1 MFFNNGGIYLGS
13 SGFRMAWALMARC
26 NLPWAVPSLLAHAL
40 ILSGSPAAAKTVI
53 NDYYVP
59 AIRR

>member
-1 MFFNNGGIYLGS
+1 
-13 SGFRMAWALMARC
+13 MAGPYRRC
-26 NLPWAVPSLLAHAL
+26 NLPWAVPSLLAHAP